1 LLHLTYFFWGQVICD
16 IYFYWEKL
24 MLSGL
29 CARFI
34 AWRAEPRK
42 IVFENQRG
50 FVFMVRGSA
59 IWNNIHKSSWAAF
72 PDCVAGDIRAW
83 LDNRVVSY
91 YTIFANDRPV
101 TLSFSFTKI
110 YEDAA
115 LPYAAV

>member
-1 LLHLTYFFWGQVICD
+1 
-16 IYFYWEKL
+16 

-42 IVFENQRG
+42 IVFVNQRG

-59 IWNNIHKSSWAAF
+59 IWNNIHKSRWATF

-83 LDNRVVSY
+83 LDYRVVSD

-110 YEDAA
+110 YEDAP